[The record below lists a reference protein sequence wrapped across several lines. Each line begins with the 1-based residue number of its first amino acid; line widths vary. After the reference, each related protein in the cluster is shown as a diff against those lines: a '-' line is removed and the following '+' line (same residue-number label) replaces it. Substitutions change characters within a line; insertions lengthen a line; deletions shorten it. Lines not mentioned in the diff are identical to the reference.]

1 MDRGTTLAAS
11 TDGRDGAGFRLD
23 AELSELRRVRHA
35 FEVIRGMSS
44 VRLDGGAVRSLE
56 ALQSTLVERGRWVA
70 GPATLY
76 GVLGLTGRELE
87 RCRVLQW
94 ALDPLGAHALGVR
107 VLERFLGAAG
117 FDQQV
122 LRAAELGR
130 TEVLLEQVRSNS
142 RADLVLVGDGW
153 TVVVEA
159 KVHAGEQPQQGLR
172 LETDWPDA
180 TYVFLTTH
188 GRHMQSS
195 GSATWQRMR
204 WSVVHDCIAEA
215 LSDAG
220 PAPTAAAATARAGLR
235 DYLIAVRHLEHHDR

>member
-1 MDRGTTLAAS
+1 MAAS
-11 TDGRDGAGFRLD
+11 TDSRDRAGFQLD
-23 AELSELRRVRHA
+23 AELSQLRRVRHA
-35 FEVIRGMSS
+35 FEVIRGVSS
-44 VRLDGGAVRSLE
+44 VRLDGGAVRGLE
-56 ALQSTLVERGRWVA
+56 ALQATLTKQGRWVA

-94 ALDPLGAHALGVR
+94 ALDPLGAHALGIH
-107 VLERFLGAAG
+107 VLERFLRDVG
-117 FDQQV
+117 FDHEV
-122 LRAAELGR
+122 LQAAELGR

-153 TVVVEA
+153 TVVIEA
-159 KVHAGEQPQQGLR
+159 KVHAGEQPQQGVR
-172 LETDWPDA
+172 VETDWPDA
-180 TYVFLTTH
+180 TYVFLTTQG
-188 GRHMQSS
+188 GRMQSS

-235 DYLIAVRHLEHHDR
+235 DYLIAVRHLEHHDQ